1 MKMNKPISHHL
12 TDQDLLDYSTGKLEE
27 SFALAAAVHVSAC
40 DQCRATLDSFDAI
53 GGTVLENSS
62 HQEMSQGSF
71 DKTMALISALPSTK
85 VTRKEPSNLPD
96 ALAGY
101 IGKSLEDIK
110 WTPIGMGVKQKI
122 LHTGDTGTAR
132 MLYIPAGTAV
142 PDHGHKGRE
151 WTLVLQGAFFDETGH
166 FGPGDI
172 EIADPTVEHTPTAA
186 AGDACICLAVTDA
199 PLRFSG
205 ILHRLVQ
212 PLLRI

>member
-1 MKMNKPISHHL
+1 MKTTKPITHHL
-12 TDQDLLDYSTGKLEE
+12 TDQDILAYATGKLDE
-27 SFALAAAVHVSAC
+27 SFALAAAVHISMC
-40 DQCRATLDSFDAI
+40 DDCRATLDSFDAI
-53 GGTVLENSS
+53 GGAVLDSAPK
-62 HQEMSQGSF
+62 QEMSDGSF
-71 DKTMALISALPSTK
+71 DKTMALIGALPDEK
-85 VTRKEPSNLPD
+85 VTHKQPANLPD

-101 IGKSLEDIK
+101 IGTSLNDIK

-122 LHTGDTGTAR
+122 LQTGDSGTAR

-172 EIADPTVEHTPTAA
+172 EIADPSVEHTPTAA

-205 ILHRLVQ
+205 ILHRLMQ